1 MPGMDPS
8 RRPLSP
14 ETVAVA
20 AGRPHAPGDPLN
32 TPPTL
37 TSAFHHGGA
46 HVYARKATPTGEALE
61 EALGHLDGGEAVAY
75 GSGIAAIAAVVESV
89 VPNGGVVVAPYDAY
103 LNTRALLDDLA
114 GRGRLAWTPVD
125 VTDTSATLTAAE
137 GADLVW
143 LESPT
148 NPLMGIADVA
158 ALCEGAGARG
168 VPVAVD
174 ATFATPLRLRP
185 LALGASVVVHSATK
199 LIGGHSDLL
208 AGVAIAGDEELADA
222 LRRQRMLGGAVLDP
236 MSAWLTLR
244 GLRTLPVRLDRAEAT
259 AADLAGRLAAHPA
272 VRRVRYPGL
281 ASDPGAARHAAQA
294 SGPGTVLAFE
304 LVDGETADRACA
316 GTALIAHATSLG
328 GVESSMERRAALGRE
343 EHVPA
348 GLVRLS
354 VGCEAADDLWA
365 DLRAALPDAA
375 G

>member
-1 MPGMDPS
+1 M
-8 RRPLSP
+8 
-14 ETVAVA
+14 A
-20 AGRPHAPGDPLN
+20 AGRPHAPGEPLN

-37 TSAFHHGGA
+37 ASAFHHGGA

-61 EALGHLDGGEAVAY
+61 DALGRLDGGEAVAY
-75 GSGIAAIAAVVESV
+75 GSGIAAVAAVVESM
-89 VPNGGVVVAPYDAY
+89 VPHGGVVVAPYDAY

-114 GRGRLAWTPVD
+114 DRGRLAWTPVD
-125 VTDTSATLTAAE
+125 VTDTAATLAAAE

-158 ALCEGAGARG
+158 ALCEEAGARG

-208 AGVAIAGDEELADA
+208 AGVAVAGAEELAHA
-222 LRRQRMLGGAVLDP
+222 LRRQRMLRGAVLDP

-259 AADLAGRLAAHPA
+259 AADLAERLAAHPA

-304 LVDGETADRACA
+304 LADGETADRACVA
-316 GTALIAHATSLG
+316 TALIAHATSLG
-328 GVESSMERRAALGRE
+328 GVESSMERRAALARE

-354 VGCEAADDLWA
+354 VGCEAADDLWG
-365 DLRAALPDAA
+365 DLLAALPDAA